1 MGIIMKRNKMLKILN
16 PILAIFFLN
25 QAISAIFRDSFSRQ
39 AFGIFHKTAGMIL
52 LCLIALHIILNFN
65 WVKANY
71 LSK

>member
-1 MGIIMKRNKMLKILN
+1 MGIIMKRNKLFKIVN
-16 PILAIFFLN
+16 PILAVFFLN
-25 QAISAIFRDSFSRQ
+25 QAISAIFRDSLSPS
-39 AFGIFHKTAGMIL
+39 AFVILHKTAGTIL

>member
-1 MGIIMKRNKMLKILN
+1 MKRNKMLKVLN
-16 PILAIFFLN
+16 PILAVFFLN
-25 QAISAIFRDSFSRQ
+25 QAISAIFRDSLSRP
-39 AFGIFHKTAGMIL
+39 AFDILHKTAGLIL